1 MPFAFRSTLDD
12 RHYTLIADR
21 IIRALEAPL
30 VVREPFQ
37 PLDAIVV
44 LGAPLGPR
52 DELTPPVAERAHAA
66 ASLYHAGGAPLII
79 ASGGTTHGASRAEA
93 DAIADEIRRANVPD
107 SAILVERAS
116 QTTAENARFTAE
128 LFARRSDGRRTDER
142 SPGVRSDERWS
153 PPIRAWLVTQ
163 PFHGRRAQRLFRR
176 AGFDAHVWHID
187 NSLEYADRHR
197 ALRWVVREYIAW
209 AAMYARRQ

>member
-52 DELTPPVAERAHAA
+52 DELTPPLAERAHAA

-116 QTTAENARFTAE
+116 QTTAENARFTAD
-128 LFARRSDGRRTDER
+128 LLARRAMRR
-142 SPGVRSDERWS
+142 V
-153 PPIRAWLVTQ
+153 WLVTQ

-176 AGFDAHVWHID
+176 AGFEAHVWHID

>member
-1 MPFAFRSTLDD
+1 M
-12 RHYTLIADR
+12 IADR
-21 IIRALEAPL
+21 FIRALEAPL

-52 DELTPPVAERAHAA
+52 DELTPPLAERAHAA

-107 SAILVERAS
+107 TAIVVERAS

-128 LFARRSDGRRTDER
+128 LLARSA
-142 SPGVRSDERWS
+142 S
-153 PPIRAWLVTQ
+153 PIRVWLVTQ

-209 AAMYARRQ
+209 AVMYARRE

>member
-52 DELTPPVAERAHAA
+52 DALTPPLAERAHAA

-116 QTTAENARFTAE
+116 QTTAENARFTAD
-128 LFARRSDGRRTDER
+128 LLARRAMRR
-142 SPGVRSDERWS
+142 V
-153 PPIRAWLVTQ
+153 WLVTQ